1 MQLPFIS
8 GIRQAS
14 LAPSQGRDLVAGT
27 SYNLAMRFLSLIASL
42 ASLVLTTPA
51 VAEALPASS
60 ISPIPD
66 AVWTE
71 MQGKS
76 FNPAVK
82 GCAGRDEL
90 RLLVLPYR
98 DYEGKT
104 QQGRMIVHRDV
115 AEVVQSVFLQL
126 YADNS
131 FAIAKMELIDA
142 FGGDDDASM
151 AANNTSG
158 YNCRAAAGS
167 ARLSS
172 HARGIAIDVNP
183 RTNPFVR
190 KGTTSPPAGEDL
202 DTPEEREAHA
212 SAPGLISATSAITK
226 AFAAKG
232 WTWGG
237 TWKSSKDYQHFSA
250 DGH

>member
-1 MQLPFIS
+1 MQLPFVS

-27 SYNLAMRFLSLIASL
+27 SYNRAMRLLSLIASL

-51 VAEALPASS
+51 VAEAPPASS

-66 AVWTE
+66 AVWAE

-142 FGGDDDASM
+142 YGGDDDASM

-226 AFAAKG
+226 AFAAKD

>member
-66 AVWTE
+66 AVWAE